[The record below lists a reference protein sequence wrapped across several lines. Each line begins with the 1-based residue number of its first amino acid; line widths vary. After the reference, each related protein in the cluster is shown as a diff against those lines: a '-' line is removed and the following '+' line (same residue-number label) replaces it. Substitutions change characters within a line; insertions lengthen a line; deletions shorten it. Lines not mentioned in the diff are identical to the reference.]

1 MCGAIKSGAL
11 VEQVPRFGDWRFK
24 VFARVRAPPLRPTGK
39 EARMATAE
47 DDFMVAVLEKIAASL
62 GAVSPPRAEEPTVY
76 MTLPE
81 VVRYTGLS
89 REVIETWAMDRRN
102 PPPGFRSGRN
112 WKFYRPELDAWL
124 KSHHG
129 QIV

>member
-1 MCGAIKSGAL
+1 
-11 VEQVPRFGDWRFK
+11 
-24 VFARVRAPPLRPTGK
+24 
-39 EARMATAE
+39 MATA
-47 DDFMVAVLEKIAASL
+47 DAASMESVL
-62 GAVSPPRAEEPTVY
+62 DRVAIALEAISSPAVEEQPVY